1 MIRLVQCFQS
11 RCCVFFQNAQYQNA
25 FYQNVFFPNYLIRC
39 IIFPDICQNVNVQN
53 RIFPELGCTGF
64 YPKKNIL
71 SFLINNHC
79 YLWVVLFCL
88 LMFKHGF
95 LVLMYQIWCQNID
108 WKMSCKIESWIT
120 QGSLVKVKISIHIRV
135 FWRC

>member
-1 MIRLVQCFQS
+1 MIRLVQGFQS

-25 FYQNVFFPNYLIRC
+25 FHQNAFFPNYLIRS
-39 IIFPDICQNVNVQN
+39 IFPNIGQNANVQN
-53 RIFPELGCTGF
+53 RIFPELGCTWF
-64 YPKKNIL
+64 YSKKNIL

-79 YLWVVLFCL
+79 YLGVVLFCL

-95 LVLMYQIWCQNID
+95 LVLMYQNWCQNID
-108 WKMSCKIESWIT
+108 WKMNCKIETWIT
-120 QGSLVKVKISIHIRV
+120 QVSLVKVKISIHICV